1 MALGVTEPVTGPAR
15 TCAQSC
21 PRGGQGRAAPG
32 RKCSGSGWAAPK
44 ASEQP
49 REAAGGCGGLG
60 GWPPPS
66 RSFCS
71 QASLG
76 RAQPAPRLR
85 PADVVVLAGGR
96 GARSTPR
103 DARPQPTLTVRCRGN
118 RHLSLRPRPRPWP
131 RCKRQDAAKGADR
144 RERTG
149 LDVSARPRGV
159 ACDLRAASLAAAPGH
174 GRAGPGRRGA
184 PQGVA
189 SLCPSCIDPRMTHF
203 SGVKF

>member
-49 REAAGGCGGLG
+49 REAAGGCGGLRG
-60 GWPPPS
+60 ARRLAPALPELLQPGFP
-66 RSFCS
+66 RT
-71 QASLG
+71 
-76 RAQPAPRLR
+76 RADA
-85 PADVVVLAGGR
+85 VVLAGGR

-103 DARPQPTLTVRCRGN
+103 DARPQPSLTVRCRGN
-118 RHLSLRPRPRPWP
+118 QHLSLRPRPRLWP
-131 RCKRQDAAKGADR
+131 RCKRQDTAKGAGR

-189 SLCPSCIDPRMTHF
+189 SLCPSCIDPRTTHF